1 MKQWVWIELR
11 DIVAVHEA
19 QLSEHGGAE
28 GIRDQGALESALAR
42 PQNLLAYGD
51 PDAASLA
58 ASYAF
63 GIAKN
68 HSFVDG
74 NKRTAFVALEL
85 FLALNGYTLTADDVQ
100 CVLIM
105 LGVAESSVSES
116 ELADWVRKSLIEA

>member
-1 MKQWVWIELR
+1 VKQWVWIELR